1 MNNEAITEVI
11 NVLKTKDNFLI
22 TAHVNPEGDS
32 IGSQLGIFYILEKL
46 GKKAV
51 MAGNYTVPDNLKF
64 LPGTESIL
72 SEIPEDFQPE
82 VAIVLDCPTKE
93 RVGNLAKRLTDAQV
107 IVNIDH
113 HVSNEYFGD
122 INWVESASSSVG
134 EMIFVAAEKLG
145 IEMDHNMN
153 MVLYTAII
161 TDTGM
166 FNYDNTSERTHRI
179 AGKLIAGGISPKA
192 MHGKIFEDRAL
203 SQVRVLG
210 RVLTTI
216 KVEDNGRIAFM
227 HLTREMCE
235 KEGVRDVATDEFIN
249 YPRSIRGVK
258 VAVFFKERANNP
270 GAIDVSFRSS
280 EEVNVDEIAA
290 CFGGGG
296 HKRAAGC
303 VVRGGLEKAR
313 EAVLSEVRK
322 VLQ

>member
-32 IGSQLGIFYILEKL
+32 IGSQLGIFNILEKL

-51 MAGNYTVPDNLKF
+51 MVGNYTVPENLKF
-64 LPGTESIL
+64 LPGAESIL

-82 VAIVLDCPTKE
+82 IAIVLDCPTKE
-93 RVGNLAKRLTDAQV
+93 RVGNLAKRLAGAQV

-153 MVLYTAII
+153 TVLYTAII
-161 TDTGM
+161 TDTGR
-166 FNYDNTSERTHRI
+166 FNYDNTSERTHKI
-179 AGKLIAGGISPKA
+179 AGKLIAGGITPKA
-192 MHGKIFEDRAL
+192 MHSRIFEDKAL
-203 SQVRVLG
+203 SQIRMLG

-216 KVEDNGRIAFM
+216 SVESGGRLAFM

-235 KEGVRDVATDEFIN
+235 EEGIRDVATDEFIN
-249 YPRSIRGVK
+249 YPRSIKGVK
-258 VAVFFKERANNP
+258 VAIFFKERANNP
-270 GAIDVSFRSS
+270 GAIDISFRSS
-280 EEVNVDEIAA
+280 EEVNVDEIASR
-290 CFGGGG
+290 FGGGG

-303 VVRGGLEKAR
+303 VVRGGLEKAK
-313 EAVLSEVRK
+313 EAVLEEARK
-322 VLQ
+322 AL